1 MYFKVFGRSQRIGN
15 TSDCAGKSNARG
27 GWDRHRPLFV
37 GLLISQQRHSF
48 CFQIPTKWR
57 TMQISSMFRHWNIN
71 GFLCKDMQRL
81 YFQQRNIEPQT
92 VEAPSCPQR
101 QASAW
106 PSSWSRPGPAQTDWF
121 SIDFYRMAF
130 HFVPSKALDRS
141 IKFHMKLTN
150 SLTIKSEYRHHFAPT
165 VVISQ
170 IGSTKIYQCSIN
182 NHAFPCPRTSIQTLT

>member
-1 MYFKVFGRSQRIGN
+1 
-15 TSDCAGKSNARG
+15 
-27 GWDRHRPLFV
+27 
-37 GLLISQQRHSF
+37 
-48 CFQIPTKWR
+48 
-57 TMQISSMFRHWNIN
+57 MQISSMFRHWNIN
-71 GFLCKDMQRL
+71 GCLCKDMQRL

-92 VEAPSCPQR
+92 VEVPSCPQR

-130 HFVPSKALDRS
+130 HIVPSKALDGS

-182 NHAFPCPRTSIQTLT
+182 NHAFPCPRTSIQTLTEKIWAPTSAPPVNRFCKHFLRGYCRYQECRGFWCFK